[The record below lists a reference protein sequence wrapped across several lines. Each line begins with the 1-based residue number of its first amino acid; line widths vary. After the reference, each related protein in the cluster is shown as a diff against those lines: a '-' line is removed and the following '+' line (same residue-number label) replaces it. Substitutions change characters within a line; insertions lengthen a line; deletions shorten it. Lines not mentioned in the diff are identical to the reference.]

1 MNVHIRFLGG
11 AGTVTGS
18 KYLVEHDGQSLLVDC
33 GLFQGYKQL
42 RLRNRDP
49 LPVLPSH
56 IGAVLLTHAH
66 LDHSGYLPLLAK
78 EGFHGKVWATPAT
91 RDLAQILLPD
101 SGHIQEEDA
110 NFANRKGFSK
120 HSPALPLYTEGD
132 ALNCLKLIRTVR
144 MGEAFEPLRGWTARF
159 TGAGHILGAA
169 SLLLEVGGQRILFSG
184 DLGRP
189 DDSLMLAP
197 QPPSAADVVV
207 IESTYGDREH
217 PEEDVLAELAPA
229 LQRVAARGGTAVVP
243 VFAVGRAQA
252 LLHTIAKLKAQGE
265 LPSGLPIYLDSPM
278 AIHTTGLVARH
289 LGEHRLNAAEC
300 HAMERVATMTRSAE
314 ESKAIARQHGPKV
327 ILSAS
332 GMATGGRVLHH
343 LAQHLGDHRNMVL
356 LTGYQSPGT
365 RGATLASGSGRL
377 RIHGQD
383 IAIRAEIVQL
393 ASASAHADASQLVD
407 WLRALPAPPRQVF
420 VTHGDMGASDAL
432 RHRIETELRWPALVP
447 EHGSVHAIPPAPLR
461 VTPPGERSLPPGKAG
476 SAAAPE

>member
-18 KYLVEHDGQSLLVDC
+18 KYLVEHEGQSLLVDC
-33 GLFQGYKQL
+33 GLFQGFNQL

-49 LPVLPSH
+49 LPVMPNH

-91 RDLAQILLPD
+91 RDLVQILLPD

-120 HSPALPLYTEGD
+120 HAPALPLYTEDD
-132 ALNCLKLIRTVR
+132 AMRCLKLLHTVP
-144 MGEAFEPLRGWTARF
+144 MGQAFEPLRGWTARF

-169 SLLLEVGGQRILFSG
+169 SLLLEVGGRRILFSG

-189 DDSLMLAP
+189 DDLLMKPPEHAP
-197 QPPSAADVVV
+197 AADVVV
-207 IESTYGDREH
+207 CESTYGDREH

-252 LLHTIAKLKAQGE
+252 LLHAISQLKARGD
-265 LPSGLPIYLDSPM
+265 LPHSLPIFLDSPM
-278 AIHTTGLVARH
+278 AVNTTGLFSRH
-289 LGEHRLNAAEC
+289 LGEHRLSAAQC
-300 HAMERVATMTRSAE
+300 RDMEHVAKMVTSVE
-314 ESKAIARQHGPKV
+314 QSKAIAHQHGPMV

-343 LAQHLGDHRNMVL
+343 LALHLGNHRNMVL

-365 RGATLASGSGRL
+365 RGATMSNGSPSV

-383 IAIRAEIVQL
+383 IAIRAEVVQL
-393 ASASAHADASQLVD
+393 ASASAHADSSQLMD
-407 WLRALPAPPRQVF
+407 WLRTMPKPPRRVF
-420 VTHGDMGASDAL
+420 VTHGDMPASDAL
-432 RHRIETELRWPALVP
+432 RHRIETELRWQALVP
-447 EHGSVHAIPPAPLR
+447 EHGS
-461 VTPPGERSLPPGKAG
+461 TW
-476 SAAAPE
+476 AA